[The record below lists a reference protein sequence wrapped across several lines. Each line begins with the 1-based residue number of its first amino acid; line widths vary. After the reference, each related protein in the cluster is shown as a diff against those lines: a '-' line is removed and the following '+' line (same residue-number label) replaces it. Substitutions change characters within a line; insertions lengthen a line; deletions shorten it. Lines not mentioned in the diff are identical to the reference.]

1 VLEKYIYDEL
11 ISQLIKAGFKVV
23 SKDATIV
30 LHMKAQRSARVSGT
44 ANRPGFFRSYSN
56 EESVDYSNISIVAK
70 KQADEIWEGSID
82 GKTEDIIGEEGK
94 YCLRTLLRG
103 FLEHKAEQ
111 AECEESPYISL
122 SPRKKLF

>member
-1 VLEKYIYDEL
+1 
-11 ISQLIKAGFKVV
+11 
-23 SKDATIV
+23 
-30 LHMKAQRSARVSGT
+30 M
-44 ANRPGFFRSYSN
+44 
-56 EESVDYSNISIVAK
+56 DYSNISIVAK

-111 AECEESPYISL
+111 AECEESPYIIYWLKILNLNLIIIRTMGSW
-122 SPRKKLF
+122 P